1 VNVRNA
7 PSILVFDVNETLID
21 IESIA
26 PFFEKK
32 FGDGRVLREWFNQLI
47 LYSNAITLAG
57 HYQSFFALGQGVL
70 EMLGSIYGVTI
81 GAADL
86 AELRI
91 NMLSMPAHTD
101 APEGLRLLQ
110 EAGFRLMTLTNSPP
124 GKDGSPLEGA
134 GLAHF
139 FEHQFSV
146 DTVRRFK
153 PAPEVYHLVTERLN
167 VPPSA
172 ICLVAAHTWDTIGAQ
187 SVGYYAGLMTR
198 AGNAPLPIRGL
209 PQPQVVAPDLVQMA
223 TQMSGLW
230 R

>member
-81 GAADL
+81 DAADL

-101 APEGLRLLQ
+101 VPEGLRLLK

-124 GKDGSPLEGA
+124 DKDGSPLERA

-172 ICLVAAHTWDTIGAQ
+172 ICLVAAHTWDTLGAQ
-187 SVGYYAGLMTR
+187 SVGFYAGLMTR
-198 AGNAPLPIRGL
+198 TGNAPLPVHGL

-223 TQMSGLW
+223 TQMIGLW

>member
-81 GAADL
+81 DAADL

-101 APEGLRLLQ
+101 VPEGLRLLK

-124 GKDGSPLEGA
+124 DKDGSPLERA

-146 DTVRRFK
+146 DRVRRFK

-172 ICLVAAHTWDTIGAQ
+172 ICLVAAHTWDTLGAQ
-187 SVGYYAGLMTR
+187 SVGFYAGLMTR
-198 AGNAPLPIRGL
+198 TGNAPLPVHGL

-223 TQMSGLW
+223 TQMIGLW